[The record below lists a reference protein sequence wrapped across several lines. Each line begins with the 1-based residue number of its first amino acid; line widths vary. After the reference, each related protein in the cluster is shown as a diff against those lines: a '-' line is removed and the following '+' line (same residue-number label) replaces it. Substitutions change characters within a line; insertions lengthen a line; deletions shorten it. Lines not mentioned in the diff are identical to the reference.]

1 MTDAR
6 DFDLELDMLSAY
18 LDGELTDAERAAVEQ
33 RLEGSAEWRAELA
46 QVESARAIVR
56 GLPVRDA
63 PPGFWDR
70 VLAHVEAET
79 ATEVAASGD
88 RTTTVEVAPAVPI
101 SAARGARRGTTSSRG
116 RVVTWLA
123 GTAAA
128 IVAVVVVVALPG
140 QDTVTPN
147 VTAVATQHGASTSNS
162 GDPIS
167 GLVPVGPLAGLRR

>member
-33 RLEGSAEWRAELA
+33 RLEVSAQWRAELA
-46 QVESARAIVR
+46 VVESARAIVR

-70 VLAHVEAET
+70 VLAHVETET
-79 ATEVAASGD
+79 ESDATSD
-88 RTTTVEVAPAVPI
+88 DIAPPVPI
-101 SAARGARRGTTSSRG
+101 TVARSARRGTSSGRG
-116 RVVTWLA
+116 RVVTWIA
-123 GTAAA
+123 
-128 IVAVVVVVALPG
+128 VAVVALVALVVVVALPG
-140 QDTVTPN
+140 QHTVKPN

-167 GLVPVGPLAGLRR
+167 GLVPVGLVSGLRR